1 MAEAAFMTGLER
13 NADLVQMCSYAPLLA
28 HVDAWQ
34 WRPDLIWFDNLNS
47 MATPNYY
54 VQKLFS
60 TNKGTH
66 VVAITEEGKAI
77 TGKDSL
83 YSSAVIDKQKGE
95 LIIKI
100 VNSASVSQ
108 QVELDLKGCKV
119 SKTEGMVQTLATNDI
134 YSYNKVAELQKLKPD
149 EKKLLVS
156 TTKYNH
162 SLPPYSV
169 SVLRIPVSVK

>member
-1 MAEAAFMTGLER
+1 
-13 NADLVQMCSYAPLLA
+13 MCSYAPLFA

-47 MATPNYY
+47 MSTPNYY

-60 TNKGTH
+60 TNRGTH
-66 VVAITEEGKAI
+66 VVAITENDKAI
-77 TGKDSL
+77 AGEDSL

-100 VNSASVSQ
+100 VNSASTSQ
-108 QVELDLKGCKV
+108 QVELDLRGCKL
-119 SKTEGMVQTLATNDI
+119 SKAEGVVQTLAANDI
-134 YSYNKVAELQKLKPD
+134 YSYNKVAELEKLKPD
-149 EKKLLVS
+149 EQKLLVS
-156 TTKYNH
+156 TNKFNH

-169 SVLRIPVSVK
+169 TVLKIPVIIK